1 VSPLGGLA
9 SLNESGVMT
18 GGAALL
24 GNGLTYGTNAGE
36 LKVSGATT
44 DIPVGIAA
52 HAAASGANVG
62 IERPGKVVPALAGT
76 AVTLHSLVVSG
87 ASGKFATG
95 TKGGTATEADYVW
108 GTAWTGAAADLD
120 YFQLDFN
127 WYGENIT

>member
-1 VSPLGGLA
+1 MSPLGGLG
-9 SLNESGVMT
+9 SLSESAIMT

-24 GNGLTYGTNAGE
+24 GNGLTYGTNVGE
-36 LKVSGATT
+36 VKVAGATT

-52 HAAASGANVG
+52 AAAAQNANVG
-62 IERPGKVVPALAGT
+62 LHRPGAVYPALAGT
-76 AVTLHSLVVSG
+76 AVTVHSLVVSG

-108 GTAWTGAAADLD
+108 GSAWTGAAADLD